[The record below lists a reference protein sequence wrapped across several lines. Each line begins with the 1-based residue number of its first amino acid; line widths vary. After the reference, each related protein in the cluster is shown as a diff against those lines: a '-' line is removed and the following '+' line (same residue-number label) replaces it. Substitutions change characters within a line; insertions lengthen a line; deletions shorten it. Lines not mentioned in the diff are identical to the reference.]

1 MIVSAP
7 SHRSDAARRAELIYA
22 QARSQIDVRL
32 WRAALGNSADEAD
45 GPRRIT
51 ASPLLSF
58 TTLIDLGNP
67 ASPPIAAPAAAPAAV
82 VAAPAPTWAVQ
93 VSAAVRPTASTQ
105 PQAAAGLG
113 ANSGYSAEI
122 ADASQRTGIPAAAL
136 ASIIDAEAAK
146 NRQGVWQTG
155 SRNAR
160 SSATGLGQFLSGTWK
175 SEAQRAGTWLN
186 DVARRNGWLGT
197 GGAIRSE
204 MQAPLLALRHD
215 AQASINATADYAR
228 QSLDKLAAA
237 GATIGTGVDDIAHA
251 AYLGHNLGLR
261 DAIRFLKGG
270 LDETRARLLLDAQ
283 IGNTAAIRQRAAA
296 GGASAAHRGWLLNFM
311 ARHVNASRF
320 TG

>member
-1 MIVSAP
+1 MIGSA
-7 SHRSDAARRAELIYA
+7 SSLRSDPALRAELIYA
-22 QARSQIDVRL
+22 QARSQIDIRL
-32 WRAALGNSADEAD
+32 WRAALGNSAGEAD
-45 GPRRIT
+45 GPRRVT
-51 ASPLLSF
+51 ASPLLSL
-58 TTLIDLGNP
+58 TTLIDLGNA
-67 ASPPIAAPAAAPAAV
+67 ASPTIATPGATPAAV
-82 VAAPAPTWAVQ
+82 LPPDSPTLAVE

-105 PQAAAGLG
+105 PKAATGLG
-113 ANSGYSAEI
+113 ANSGYSTAI
-122 ADASQRTGIPAAAL
+122 ADAAQRTGIPAAAL
-136 ASIIDAEAAK
+136 ASIINAEAAK
-146 NRQGVWQTG
+146 NKDGVWQTG

-186 DVARRNGWLGT
+186 DVAKRNGWLGA

-251 AYLGHNLGLR
+251 AYLGHHLGLG

-270 LDETRARLLLDAQ
+270 LDDTRARLLLDAQ
-283 IGNTAAIRQRAAA
+283 IGNTAAIRQTVAA

-320 TG
+320 AG